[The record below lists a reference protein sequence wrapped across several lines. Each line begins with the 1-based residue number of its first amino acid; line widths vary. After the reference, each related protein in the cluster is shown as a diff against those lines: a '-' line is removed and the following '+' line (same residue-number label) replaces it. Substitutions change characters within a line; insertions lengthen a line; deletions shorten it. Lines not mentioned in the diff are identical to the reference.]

1 MKVLI
6 LKHSFATIYN
16 IAISYTIR
24 PYLFIYLFISFVY
37 NPLSRAIVYRYIYAR
52 KFKLRFHH
60 DGCFDPVLASFLEC
74 GLVSGRFYVFRQGSP
89 EPGGLVEEVGPG

>member
-1 MKVLI
+1 MVQFEFTNYVFPHFI
-6 LKHSFATIYN
+6 LLNDLYRAAN
-16 IAISYTIR
+16 
-24 PYLFIYLFISFVY
+24 LY